1 MCVSVIKSADVDDLA
16 QSCVFLYCHVG
27 LQQSLRGIH
36 SFVDEQKGVEYQFE
50 AVKHFKHSLRSTVV
64 HMHQLQQRATLHP
77 YRALVAKLSVH
88 MISDHMCPADLMRNA
103 RGYRLNLLMAGGLLG
118 Q

>member
-64 HMHQLQQRATLHP
+64 MQRIC
-77 YRALVAKLSVH
+77 
-88 MISDHMCPADLMRNA
+88 ISYSKELPCIPTAPL
-103 RGYRLNLLMAGGLLG
+103 
-118 Q
+118 